1 MRSYMMRGRLYLSRE
16 DDWKWLSSWIGGI
29 IKELEEQ
36 GYTEEQ
42 IIAELS
48 KYGDVKT
55 IEGERQDEK
64 KKY

>member
-1 MRSYMMRGRLYLSRE
+1 MSRE

>member
-1 MRSYMMRGRLYLSRE
+1 MMRERLYLSRE

>member
-1 MRSYMMRGRLYLSRE
+1 MTRGRLYLSRE

-42 IIAELS
+42 IIEELS
-48 KYGDVKT
+48 KYGDVKF
-55 IEGERQDEK
+55 IERED
-64 KKY
+64 